1 MFDSAV
7 VPSKGLGCN
16 LGDAGLVRADQRLA
30 AHDRHHHGLR
40 PRLGSGRSREPI
52 RKLLVDHAAALCARS
67 TPVVTITGAL
77 PLHPDGGEAAD
88 YGAVDD
94 LMALPII

>member
-1 MFDSAV
+1 
-7 VPSKGLGCN
+7 
-16 LGDAGLVRADQRLA
+16 
-30 AHDRHHHGLR
+30 
-40 PRLGSGRSREPI
+40 
-52 RKLLVDHAAALCARS
+52 LVDHAAALCARS